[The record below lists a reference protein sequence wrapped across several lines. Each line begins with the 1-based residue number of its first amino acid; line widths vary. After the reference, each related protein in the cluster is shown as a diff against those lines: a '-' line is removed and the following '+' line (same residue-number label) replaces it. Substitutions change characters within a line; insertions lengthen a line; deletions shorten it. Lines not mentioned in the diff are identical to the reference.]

1 MPDFTTPVWNLGNII
16 TEVRGITGRPDTSM
30 MSDQAVVNYIMYYYQ
45 YVLPK
50 ELKIFWGYTYFQ
62 FYTEAN
68 VDQYSAADFPVQFR
82 NFMTLNP
89 QVWADGFAMDWY
101 LSPDNFYSDYPI
113 QLNKLA
119 VGQGDGTTVT
129 FAFDVPQFP
138 ILAGSLYV
146 TDGTQVAVD
155 NGSGGFTAP
164 SSGSIDYAS
173 GSVSVTFPVAPV
185 ANANITETSQTYMA
199 NRPIAIL
206 YYPSA
211 PLGDAT
217 AAAITNN
224 NTFVLRPVPDQV
236 YQIKLQGINTPTPMV
251 NYTDVPFR
259 PDLGPLIALGASLH
273 IFKVFNQLD
282 QYEQYVPEYQRFKD
296 VSMQD
301 TYEEYLYQ
309 RSVPQF

>member
-1 MPDFTTPVWNLGNII
+1 
-16 TEVRGITGRPDTSM
+16 
-30 MSDQAVVNYIMYYYQ
+30 
-45 YVLPK
+45 
-50 ELKIFWGYTYFQ
+50 
-62 FYTEAN
+62 
-68 VDQYSAADFPVQFR
+68 
-82 NFMTLNP
+82 MTLNP